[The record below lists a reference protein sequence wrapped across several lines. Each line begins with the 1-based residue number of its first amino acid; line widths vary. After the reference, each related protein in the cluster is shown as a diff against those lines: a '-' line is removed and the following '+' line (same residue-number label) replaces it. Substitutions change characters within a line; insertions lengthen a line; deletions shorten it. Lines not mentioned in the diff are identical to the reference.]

1 MKPNPAVDP
10 TFLKPTITDVI
21 LIAAVLVLATASIVR
36 VGRAESRTAAG
47 PAVATIYHANVLV
60 EEVALEVDRDIE
72 LADVGMR
79 LEVREGRIR
88 VVESDCPQQV
98 CVHAGWIR
106 RGRQVIACVP
116 NKVLITI
123 ESSEPPFLDAIVH

>member
-10 TFLKPTITDVI
+10 TFLKPTATDVI
-21 LIAAVLVLATASIVR
+21 LIAVVLVLATASIVR
-36 VGRAESRTAAG
+36 VGRAESRTPAG
-47 PAVATIYHANVLV
+47 SAVAKIYHGNVLI
-60 EEVALEVDRDIE
+60 EEVALDVDRDLE
-72 LADVGMR
+72 LTDVGMR
-79 LEVREGRIR
+79 VEVREGRIR